1 VGRVRR
7 TAAFVA
13 LWRYARGATRPGAP
27 ALGARMAALPRLI
40 GAVLSGRWRGVG
52 RGRLGLM
59 GLAVLYVLS
68 PVDLVPEGLLLAVGL
83 VDDAV
88 VLSWLAGSVLDATE
102 RFIAWEQVRPQIID
116 GRTVPHA

>member
-1 VGRVRR
+1 MGRVQR

-13 LWRYARGATRPGAP
+13 LWQYARGATRPGAP
-27 ALGARMAALPRLI
+27 GLAARLAAMPRLI

-102 RFIAWEQVRPQIID
+102 RFIAWEHVQPQIID
-116 GRTVPHA
+116 GRIVPHG

>member
-1 VGRVRR
+1 
-7 TAAFVA
+7 
-13 LWRYARGATRPGAP
+13 
-27 ALGARMAALPRLI
+27 MPRLI

-52 RGRLGLM
+52 GGRLGLM

-68 PVDLVPEGLLLAVGL
+68 PIDLVPEGLLLAVGL

-116 GRTVPHA
+116 GGTVPHA